1 MLMSGRTTSRDGEL
15 AAISSRRRA
24 PHDTLTG
31 ATQRLSHW
39 PHPLTIHPRI
49 TAAAAA
55 RTSCYGTASI
65 GPHRSCRT
73 ILHSPTATQTNN
85 VLSARRRFTHSFLIV
100 FSISNISVD
109 AVVDRHVSSGISGAQ
124 RRESEFLRELT
135 SIRDRVLCTAHPPL
149 LTYVC
154 QLFSARVILRHL
166 WSMFVFLSFSV
177 FIFLLR

>member
-124 RRESEFLRELT
+124 RRESEFLRELI
-135 SIRDRVLCTAHPPL
+135 SITATATHCLLLCLPS
-149 LTYVC
+149 V
-154 QLFSARVILRHL
+154 FFARVTLRNL
-166 WSMFVFLSFSV
+166 SSMSVFLSFSV